1 VEPKTSSLPIVASTD
16 DASPQ
21 GGRLLVASRLA
32 TSLSL
37 AHTIEEIAGEAVLL
51 LHESFD
57 YYLAV
62 VQRLDPDGYLR
73 VVAGAGPLAEGV
85 ADFLAQEQPVEIGV
99 NGRVARTGRAA
110 MVNDTALDSDY
121 LTRNPRT
128 DPAPSSRC
136 RSSSPAR
143 PGA

>member
-1 VEPKTSSLPIVASTD
+1 MASID

-37 AHTIEEIAGEAVLL
+37 AQTIEEIANEAVLL

-62 VQRLDPDGYLR
+62 VQRLDPDGFLR
-73 VVAGAGPLAEGV
+73 VVAGAGPLAEG
-85 ADFLAQEQPVEIGV
+85 
-99 NGRVARTGRAA
+99 
-110 MVNDTALDSDY
+110 
-121 LTRNPRT
+121 
-128 DPAPSSRC
+128 
-136 RSSSPAR
+136 
-143 PGA
+143 